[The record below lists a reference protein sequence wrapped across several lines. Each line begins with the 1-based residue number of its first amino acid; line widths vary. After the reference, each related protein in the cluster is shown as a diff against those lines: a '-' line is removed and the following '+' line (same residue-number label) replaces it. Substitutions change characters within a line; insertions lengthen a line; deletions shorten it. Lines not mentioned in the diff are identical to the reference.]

1 MGRFLLK
8 RLLQTVI
15 ILIIIS
21 IMAFALIHIIPGDPV
36 YAMLGT
42 DISPDYHDQVYHSMG
57 LDLPLVQQYFRWTGN
72 FLKGQMGYSYHF
84 KEDVSSLVARRL
96 PPTLILGIAS
106 AVFSV
111 ILGLLFGIITA
122 VRRGKPILIVR
133 LEDVPVREEWK
144 DLLAGREEI
153 PLLDTPEARAAA
165 IMQSGFLPR
174 RLRRSWRE
182 RIPWRGLG
190 LAVSMAF
197 FLAAAAAL
205 GALTTG
211 RWAPVPEQPAPET
224 PAPTA
229 APTPVPTVELGEAER
244 YFAVSFPDRQQERAI
259 RRVLG
264 IPADAIFRWQI
275 AEIPEL
281 YFCGNMTVDA
291 KAAVSFGADGTC
303 RVNGAPVIQGQV
315 SDLRLIGSMVK
326 LERLAL
332 ICQPLDDLSG
342 LRGHLLLRELSLA
355 GSRVD
360 DLTALTE
367 LPSLETLRLEHTDVR
382 DLTPLE
388 GLPALKRVTVSRDML
403 PLLWSDSAP
412 FAGELARDE

>member
-1 MGRFLLK
+1 MSIFFRPYEGERPFVFISYAHRQSEAVINTIRILHDRGFRLWYDEGIPAGSDWPANIAGHMDHCERVIYFLSD
-8 RLLQTVI
+8 R
-15 ILIIIS
+15 
-21 IMAFALIHIIPGDPV
+21 
-36 YAMLGT
+36 AME
-42 DISPDYHDQVYHSMG
+42 SP
-57 LDLPLVQQYFRWTGN
+57 N
-72 FLKGQMGYSYHF
+72 C
-84 KEDVSSLVARRL
+84 
-96 PPTLILGIAS
+96 
-106 AVFSV
+106 FSE
-111 ILGLLFGIITA
+111 IRTA

-133 LEDVPVREEWK
+133 LEDAPVREEWK

-355 GSRVD
+355 GSRVG

-403 PLLWSDSAP
+403 PLLWSDGAP
-412 FAGELARDE
+412 FAVELARDE